1 MEIPSKIK
9 ISGHLFDIEYSSE
22 EKTGYERSGT
32 KFGWLCK
39 IRLQDDMTQ
48 SKKEVTLFHEIFHEI
63 DYQYD
68 LGIGEKAINALAE
81 SWYQVLKDNDWLK

>member
-9 ISGHLFDIEYSSE
+9 IGGHLFDIEYKSE
-22 EKTGYERSGT
+22 DETGYERSGT

-39 IRLQDDMTQ
+39 IRIQKDMVQ

-63 DYQYD
+63 DYQHE
-68 LGIGEKAINALAE
+68 LGLTEKNINTLAE
-81 SWYQVLKDNDWLK
+81 CWYQVLKDNDWLK